1 MFTKTLGVEDSY
13 EAYDFYNKDKN
24 FDSEKSRVNEKFAKS
39 AQLGINVQKQS
50 LSLDFIKGEL
60 LKKCVCILLV
70 DAGKLKNAKNLD
82 DDDSVFIDELDQ
94 NFLDRCL
101 FKKSSIIQIK
111 NRIWITF
118 LIKPDICIPTMC
130 SYQVSDRVSLKI
142 CRSKY

>member
-39 AQLGINVQKQS
+39 AQLSINVQKQS

-94 NFLDRCL
+94 NFLDCCL
-101 FKKSSIIQIK
+101 FKKSSITMQANNEAYCGHFIVVIGYDNTRNFIYYRQIFFK
-111 NRIWITF
+111 LSIN
-118 LIKPDICIPTMC
+118 
-130 SYQVSDRVSLKI
+130 
-142 CRSKY
+142 